1 MYLSLCLEIIISS
14 WNSKF
19 GKELSSHIMDKV
31 FLLLIT
37 LRSIDIDIDS
47 VPIYILLASSSH
59 QPDCDLNLTIDSRV
73 LLFLLFFSSG
83 IFAKQG
89 LCGFRTLWRYFKKI
103 INAREKDLFSSH
115 RQKIRSVFIIRL
127 SCNKPCLCI
136 IGSYFA
142 WLVSFRIIV
151 KCLC

>member
-1 MYLSLCLEIIISS
+1 MHLSLCLEIIISS

-19 GKELSSHIMDKV
+19 GKELSSQIMDKV

-59 QPDCDLNLTIDSRV
+59 QPNCDLNLTIDSRV
-73 LLFLLFFSSG
+73 LLFLLFFFPSG

-89 LCGFRTLWRYFKKI
+89 LCGFRTLWRYFKKSLML
-103 INAREKDLFSSH
+103 EKNICFPLVGKSLDLFLLLDCPA
-115 RQKIRSVFIIRL
+115 INL
-127 SCNKPCLCI
+127 SCKNVCALLAVILPDWFLL
-136 IGSYFA
+136 G
-142 WLVSFRIIV
+142 
-151 KCLC
+151 